1 MKQSMLEQIGGE
13 DALRKLVND
22 FYDIIETVPEGA
34 EIKKL
39 HDRGH
44 GLAHVRLE
52 QFNFMSGFLGGRRY
66 YEEKFGHMDVKLMHE
81 HVPISEADAEN
92 WLTCM
97 DMALEA
103 NGLAGPEVERLRG
116 VLRRVALLLVN
127 DLGAWGV
134 SAAPTIKTT

>member
-22 FYDIIETVPEGA
+22 FYDLIETMPEGA
-34 EIKKL
+34 EIKKM

-81 HVPISEADAEN
+81 HVPISEAEAEN

-97 DMALEA
+97 DKALEV
-103 NGLAGPEVERLRG
+103 NGLAGPEIERLRG
-116 VLRRVALLLVN
+116 VLRRVAMLLVN

-134 SAAPTIKTT
+134 PATEGPQTS

>member
-1 MKQSMLEQIGGE
+1 MKQNMLEQIGGE

-22 FYDIIETVPEGA
+22 FYDLIETMPEGA
-34 EIKKL
+34 EIKKM

-81 HVPISEADAEN
+81 HVPISEAEAEN
-92 WLTCM
+92 WLICM
-97 DMALEA
+97 DKALEA

-116 VLRRVALLLVN
+116 VLRRVAMLLVN

-134 SAAPTIKTT
+134 PATEGPQKT

>member
-22 FYDIIETVPEGA
+22 FYDLIETMPEGA
-34 EIKKL
+34 EIKKM

-81 HVPISEADAEN
+81 HVPISEAEAEN

-97 DMALEA
+97 DKALEA

-116 VLRRVALLLVN
+116 VLRRVAMLLVN

-134 SAAPTIKTT
+134 PATEGPQKT